1 MLAGIVLDTKSFSL
15 RTGERTFDAASW
27 LRRCGADTSEI
38 KKLLQIDMDTALIR
52 YRLMQNAKIY
62 RGIAISVSEEVQD
75 RVVLAQAADEML
87 NISGVEASI
96 VASADGLGT
105 VNASARSI
113 GSLNV
118 QILMEKLGGGGT
130 RGAAA
135 ARFENTTPAKAEEMI
150 RVAIDDYFG

>member
-1 MLAGIVLDTKSFSL
+1 
-15 RTGERTFDAASW
+15 
-27 LRRCGADTSEI
+27 
-38 KKLLQIDMDTALIR
+38 MDTALIR

-96 VASADGLGT
+96 VASADGLGN

-118 QILMEKLGGGGT
+118 QILMEKLGGGGN
-130 RGAAA
+130 RSAAA